1 LRRDLPPDAMLAW
14 AGPAQQ
20 DAPEVVP
27 PDEVPAVD
35 TVPPEAEAPA
45 VPPAAAGETA
55 PAAAA
60 EQPAAEVTS
69 VARLTFENA
78 ISAPTLR
85 QSIARAFGEVYAAD
99 DTPAAE
105 GTGTDVTEEV
115 EVPGLFVD
123 TDEFF
128 DWEQTSA
135 VTSKEWYVRMTATPE
150 QLEAVLQRMEQNLAN
165 MPVFLS
171 SSTVGGQVAGDSRRL
186 AVAALVASW
195 IGIVIYVWIRFQN
208 LVFGLAAV
216 LALVH
221 DVLIT
226 ITAIAVSAY
235 LTDYLGFLLI
245 DDFKINLT
253 LVAALLTIIGY
264 SINDTI
270 VIFDRVREVRG
281 KSPQITGEMINRSI
295 NQTLSRTL
303 LTAWTVLLVTLI
315 LYIFGGAGIHGF
327 AFAMT
332 VGTITGAYSTVYI
345 AAPIVLWMLR
355 TEKKPA
361 AD

>member
-1 LRRDLPPDAMLAW
+1 M
-14 AGPAQQ
+14 
-20 DAPEVVP
+20 
-27 PDEVPAVD
+27 
-35 TVPPEAEAPA
+35 
-45 VPPAAAGETA
+45 
-55 PAAAA
+55 
-60 EQPAAEVTS
+60 
-69 VARLTFENA
+69 
-78 ISAPTLR
+78 
-85 QSIARAFGEVYAAD
+85 
-99 DTPAAE
+99 
-105 GTGTDVTEEV
+105 
-115 EVPGLFVD
+115 
-123 TDEFF
+123 
-128 DWEQTSA
+128 
-135 VTSKEWYVRMTATPE
+135 TSKEWYVRMTATPE
-150 QLEAVLQRMEQNLAN
+150 QLEAVLQRMEQNLAST
-165 MPVFLS
+165 PVFLS
-171 SSTVGGQVAGDSRRL
+171 SSTVGGQVAGDSRQL
-186 AVAALVASW
+186 AVAALMASW
-195 IGIVIYVWIRFQN
+195 IGIVIYVWIRFQH
-208 LVFGLAAV
+208 LIFGLAAV
-216 LALVH
+216 IALVH

-226 ITAIAVSAY
+226 VTAIAVSAY
-235 LTDYLGFLLI
+235 LTGFLGFLLV

-281 KSPQITGEMINRSI
+281 KSPKITGEMINRSI

-355 TEKKPA
+355 AEKKPA

>member
-1 LRRDLPPDAMLAW
+1 
-14 AGPAQQ
+14 
-20 DAPEVVP
+20 
-27 PDEVPAVD
+27 
-35 TVPPEAEAPA
+35 
-45 VPPAAAGETA
+45 
-55 PAAAA
+55 
-60 EQPAAEVTS
+60 
-69 VARLTFENA
+69 
-78 ISAPTLR
+78 
-85 QSIARAFGEVYAAD
+85 
-99 DTPAAE
+99 
-105 GTGTDVTEEV
+105 
-115 EVPGLFVD
+115 
-123 TDEFF
+123 
-128 DWEQTSA
+128 
-135 VTSKEWYVRMTATPE
+135 
-150 QLEAVLQRMEQNLAN
+150 VLQRMEQNLAN